1 MSEVKRRR
9 RGRVNTGEKRR
20 SREEKRERERERER
34 GKCRVVGTERKD
46 RLYNPRNTGCSA
58 RGVYTYKG
66 RERGAALDY
75 RIN

>member
-34 GKCRVVGTERKD
+34 EENAAWWEPRER
-46 RLYNPRNTGCSA
+46 TGCITREIQA
-58 RGVYTYKG
+58 AVHAAYIHTKDENEG
-66 RERGAALDY
+66 RPLITA
-75 RIN
+75 